1 MFPALIKKT
10 DLVSLS
16 IKFVLSLPH
25 HTQKNFFFFFKSNS
39 PLPVIPSLP
48 NSNPLLFVLC
58 LD

>member
-25 HTQKNFFFFFKSNS
+25 HTQKTFLKATVHY
-39 PLPVIPSLP
+39 P
-48 NSNPLLFVLC
+48 
-58 LD
+58 

>member
-25 HTQKNFFFFFKSNS
+25 HTQNFFKKATVHYPQSRHS
-39 PLPVIPSLP
+39 QIRIPYF
-48 NSNPLLFVLC
+48 LFC
-58 LD
+58 A

>member
-25 HTQKNFFFFFKSNS
+25 HTQKKFFKSNS